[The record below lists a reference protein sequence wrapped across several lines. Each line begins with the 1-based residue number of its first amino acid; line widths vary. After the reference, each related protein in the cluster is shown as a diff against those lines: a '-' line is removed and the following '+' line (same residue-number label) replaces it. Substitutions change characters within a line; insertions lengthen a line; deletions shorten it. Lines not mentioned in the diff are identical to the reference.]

1 MAKKKKKTKKKTL
14 LASNLLKAN
23 SIDIQPAR
31 ADVYVKYNCDNN
43 KPEQTPIQLPKN
55 NWKKI
60 RVEGPLNDQ
69 IRQLNLD
76 SYIEYKGI
84 ESILSREEIT

>member
-1 MAKKKKKTKKKTL
+1 M
-14 LASNLLKAN
+14 
-23 SIDIQPAR
+23 
-31 ADVYVKYNCDNN
+31 VKYNYDNN
-43 KPEQTPIQLPKN
+43 QPEQPPIQLAKN

-60 RVEGPLNDQ
+60 RVEGALNDQ